1 MTKRILIVCEG
12 NIRRSPMD
20 EALWNHRQ
28 MKFEIPTS
36 SVSTGFA
43 AIAGEAVYRTAKR
56 LLLEKGIDLSG
67 QRSRPLILAMFQ
79 DADLVLAMKIWHKPR
94 RQWLAPFA
102 LGGFT
107 LLTPG
112 KGIKF
117 PTRIMNQR

>member
-1 MTKRILIVCEG
+1 LSKPYGRGIMESPVDEVRNTDVIRIDRICS
-12 NIRRSPMD
+12 NSR
-20 EALWNHRQ
+20 
-28 MKFEIPTS
+28 
-36 SVSTGFA
+36 
-43 AIAGEAVYRTAKR
+43 EAVYRTAKR
-56 LLLEKGIDLSG
+56 LLLEKGIDMSG